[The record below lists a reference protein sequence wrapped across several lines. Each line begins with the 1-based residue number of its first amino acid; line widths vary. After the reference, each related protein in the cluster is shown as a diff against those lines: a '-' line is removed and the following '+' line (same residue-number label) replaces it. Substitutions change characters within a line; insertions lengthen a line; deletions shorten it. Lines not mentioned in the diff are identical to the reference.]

1 MQNVDLNLN
10 EQTRNLIIENCRQT
24 SAHKNS
30 KLKDRQDNHKGHTD
44 RRMNKKT
51 VDRQVT
57 IITINEKTN
66 RQIKIGGTMFFI
78 YFFLNRSA
86 NESLYLGCVQKR
98 V

>member
-1 MQNVDLNLN
+1 MKRHQILILNVDLQPDD
-10 EQTRNLIIENCRQT
+10 QTRNLIIENCRQT

-30 KLKDRQDNHKGHTD
+30 KLKDRQYNHKGHTD

-66 RQIKIGGTMFFI
+66 RQIKIYIFF
-78 YFFLNRSA
+78 F
-86 NESLYLGCVQKR
+86 EWEC
-98 V
+98 